1 MTITIQE
8 ALSMTTEQIA
18 NIPFND
24 ARTLLNEIDDYENS
38 TRNTYQE
45 ICSDKS
51 IDKMKRRRILRKI
64 TTQYTN
70 VFNLKYRIRNREFS

>member
-24 ARTLLNEIDDYENS
+24 ARTLLNEIDDYQKS
-38 TRNTYQE
+38 IINTIRE
-45 ICSDKS
+45 ITHDKS
-51 IDKMKRRRILRKI
+51 IDKMKKRRILRKI
-64 TTQYTN
+64 TTQYTDLH
-70 VFNLKYRIRNREFS
+70 NLENRIRYREFS